1 MDRFTKLLVLLPPDQ
16 PTQAVVRTADALAAA
31 NEAEVSLADVIDVD
45 VGGRFWRSPKS
56 GELLEQ
62 ALVEASEQRLTQ
74 IARLFKNVKPEVVV
88 RTGADFI
95 EVIGQVFE
103 RDHDLVLVGSQ
114 PRSSASARLDP
125 TVTHLLRKCPVPVW
139 VVDESHEE
147 GDVIV
152 ALGPDYDDESK
163 LLNRTLLEL
172 GSSLAARKEVELHV
186 VHAWRVVG
194 ESLMLGGRVSLSD
207 AQAKELV
214 AESESAAHDLVS
226 NSIRDV
232 PAAQDATIHLMRG
245 RPEEKVIQVVDE
257 VRPSVVVMGTVARR
271 GLAGMIIG
279 NTAERVLLTID
290 ASVMAVKPPWFESPV
305 PRPLGATAL
314 AID

>member
-1 MDRFTKLLVLLPPDQ
+1 MDRFTNLLVLLPPDQ
-16 PTQAVVRTADALAAA
+16 PTQAVIRTADALAAA
-31 NEAEVSLADVIDVD
+31 NNAKVSLVDVIDVD
-45 VGGRFWRSPKS
+45 VSGRFWRSPKS
-56 GELLEQ
+56 GEMLEK

-74 IARLFKNVKPEVVV
+74 IASVFTNVTPEVVV

-95 EVIGQVFE
+95 EVIRQVFE
-103 RDHDLVLVGSQ
+103 ENHDLVLVGSQ
-114 PRSSASARLDP
+114 PRSSAAARLDP

-147 GDVIV
+147 GDVMV
-152 ALGPDYDDESK
+152 ALGPDYDEESR

-172 GSSLAARKEVELHV
+172 GSSLAARKDVGLHV

-207 AQAKELV
+207 AQAQELL
-214 AESESAAHDLVS
+214 AESESAAQELVS
-226 NSIRDV
+226 TSMQEV
-232 PAAQDATIHLMRG
+232 PTAQGATVHLIRG
-245 RPEEKVIQVVDE
+245 RPEEKIIQVVDD

-279 NTAERVLLTID
+279 NTAERVLLTLD

-305 PRPLGATAL
+305 PRPLDVAAL